1 MRIRFGSLATS
12 GITVGSAGSSKTPSP
27 CGIDASF
34 AAVTST
40 SGASS
45 ASCPVQHPPCGSAGS
60 GVWGLDVPSASASGS
75 AACLVGFG
83 SAFNRS
89 SSAIAAWVLSVHSR
103 RSSSVNGFSLQLRR
117 YSSYS
122 CVPFFSSDGFRKK
135 PPNGQCVFLSLIY

>member
-1 MRIRFGSLATS
+1 MRTRFGSLTTS
-12 GITVGSAGSSKTPSP
+12 GITVGSAGSSKAPSP
-27 CGIDASF
+27 CGTNVFS

-45 ASCPVQHPPCGSAGS
+45 ASCPVQHPPCSSAGS

-89 SSAIAAWVLSVHSR
+89 SSATAAWVLSVHSR

-122 CVPFFSSDGFRKK
+122 QVPFCSSKSFKKK
-135 PPNGQCVFLSLIY
+135 PSKGIFVFIY